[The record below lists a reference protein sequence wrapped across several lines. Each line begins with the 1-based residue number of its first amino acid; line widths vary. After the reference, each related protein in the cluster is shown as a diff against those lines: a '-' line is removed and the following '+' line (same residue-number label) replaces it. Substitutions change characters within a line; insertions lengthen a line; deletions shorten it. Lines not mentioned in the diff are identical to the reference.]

1 MNFFYSNRQTVMSSA
16 LGFIGVVPLVELSRF
31 CARIGDFASVVVVL
45 CNRDAR
51 SFIGSFID
59 SEYIDQY
66 DMPGLN
72 TIVRERRGME
82 TAVEAAGAAIAGVTG
97 LLIGD
102 LSQQNTQVAVYHEVR
117 AQGVYFVIGMTNYD
131 WSRYFDANRRFSE
144 ARISRLFKEVLVTLA
159 FNYEALANDANNTK
173 VLSYVCVFDVVAEE
187 EWDKF
192 LAVSKNRTRH
202 NQCRL
207 VYELI
212 RRTVAFGFLKV
223 V

>member
-31 CARIGDFASVVVVL
+31 CARIGDFARVVVVL
-45 CNRDAR
+45 CNRDTR

-59 SEYIDQY
+59 SRSMKEYG
-66 DMPGLN
+66 MSGLN
-72 TIVRERRGME
+72 SIVRNRKGAE
-82 TAVEAAGAAIAGVTG
+82 TAVEAAGAGIAGITG
-97 LLIGD
+97 LLLED
-102 LSQQNTQVAVYHEVR
+102 LDQQDTQIAVYHEVR
-117 AQGVYFVIGMTNYD
+117 TRGVYFVIGMTNFD
-131 WSRYFDANRRFSE
+131 WSRHFNANRRFSDE
-144 ARISRLFKEVLVTLA
+144 RASRLFAEVIATLA
-159 FNYEALANDANNTK
+159 FNYEELALDSNNTK
-173 VLSYVCVFDVVAEE
+173 VLRYVCVFDFPIDE